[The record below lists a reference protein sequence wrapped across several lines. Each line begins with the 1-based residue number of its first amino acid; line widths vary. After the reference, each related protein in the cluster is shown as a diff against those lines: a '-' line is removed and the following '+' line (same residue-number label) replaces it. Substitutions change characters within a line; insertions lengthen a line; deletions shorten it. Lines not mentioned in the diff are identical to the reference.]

1 MLPLLSCPTAR
12 QNTTDLGPRDA
23 HVMNGSASDYSQRL
37 QLAIDAARE
46 AGKITLQ
53 HFRREDLEVER
64 KGDDSPVTVAD
75 REAEQHLRARIAEA
89 FPEDAILGEEFPE
102 RPGSSGFRWILDPID
117 GTKSFIHGV
126 PLYGT
131 LVGIEHQGQ
140 SVVGVNLIPALDEGV
155 YAAKGEG
162 AWYVSGGNPPKQA
175 KVSECPRLAEGLFLT
190 SEVASFDEIGRR
202 DVYDRLQA
210 VARLT
215 RTWGDCYGYLMIATG
230 RADLMVD
237 PILNVWDAAALLPI
251 LEEAGGAFTDWQ
263 GRPTIHSGQAI
274 AANRRI
280 LEEVLAITRS

>member
-12 QNTTDLGPRDA
+12 QNTTDFGPRDA
-23 HVMNGSASDYSQRL
+23 HVMNGPASDDSQRL